1 MKLIGHTYD
10 CNSLTNF
17 AYEVNEMTGNG
28 NCVNLLKHGWKRIRE
43 ITWGKLTL
51 RIIAMDSNDRNLG

>member
-17 AYEVNEMTGNG
+17 EYEVNEMTGNG
-28 NCVNLLKHGWKRIRE
+28 SNVNLLKKMADFGRCEK
-43 ITWGKLTL
+43 GMGFM
-51 RIIAMDSNDRNLG
+51 IALHTVSFD